1 VRDFRPERE
10 LAQSAVSDAGRQREI
25 RRPQC
30 ENAETSIFSRFE
42 LDSNVTEHSFKHS
55 EKQSVPSK
63 RTVFGM
69 QIEFSEEQYE
79 NEFSLISAR
88 CDPIS
93 NVIMDSEEQCEKH
106 S

>member
-1 VRDFRPERE
+1 VSDFRPKRER
-10 LAQSAVSDAGRQREI
+10 AQSIVSDAGRQREI

-42 LDSNVTEHSFKHS
+42 LDSKATEHRLKHS
-55 EKQSVPSK
+55 EKQNLPSK
-63 RTVFGM
+63 QTVLGM

-79 NEFSLISAR
+79 NEPIPISVR
-88 CDPIS
+88 CDPNS
-93 NVIMDSEEQCEKH
+93 NVIVESDEQREKH